1 MYSINMSGKGLRYW
15 ICKIPVAEFN
25 KFESVHLKFNEP
37 YENLFFD
44 LTFLNKLGYQSHE
57 DLYCIESGRGF
68 IITERNR
75 IEIKKKSK
83 KLRLFDSTELLYSPL
98 MFDPYTVINDSS
110 TIEKEEGF
118 KYIGLIQYE
127 TGGVFKFKS
136 ELLDFQINKLEFHLN
151 YVPISSVLNIDFVT
165 NLAYDGTILSQKKE
179 SVLNTANKVILL

>member
-15 ICKIPVAEFN
+15 VCKIPVTEFN
-25 KFESVHLKFNEP
+25 KFESVHQKFNEP

-83 KLRLFDSTELLYSPL
+83 KMRLFDSTELLYSPL
-98 MFDPYTVINDSS
+98 MFDPYNVVNDISS
-110 TIEKEEGF
+110 IDREEGF
-118 KYIGLIQYE
+118 KYLALIQYE
-127 TGGVFKFKS
+127 TGGVFKFKT
-136 ELLDFQINKLEFHLN
+136 ELLDFSINKLEFHLN
-151 YVPISSVLNIDFVT
+151 YLPVTKKMDIDFVT
-165 NLAYDGTILSQKKE
+165 NLGYNGDLLSQKKE
-179 SVLNTANKVILL
+179 SVLHTSNKVILL